1 MPIKVYYVKD
11 DIYELGKTMITENG
25 VTFAIY
31 DRERTIC
38 DMFKHRGKVDNE
50 MFSKAVNAYAN
61 DTQKNLVA
69 LSDYARKLRVYNKVM
84 DIMEILL
91 HS

>member
-1 MPIKVYYVKD
+1 
-11 DIYELGKTMITENG
+11 MI
-25 VTFAIY
+25 
-31 DRERTIC
+31 
-38 DMFKHRGKVDNE
+38 
-50 MFSKAVNAYAN
+50 SKAVNAYAN

-69 LSDYARKLRVYNKVM
+69 LSDYAKKLRVYNKVM